1 MTAGKV
7 LGIIN
12 QTFGGA
18 LPVLI
23 GAVMLLFVWTL
34 ALTFL
39 TWRSYRF
46 SQKLFG
52 DTQKNDL
59 KEILQEHISRVG
71 LVQVRLNDIEKM
83 NAELKRKGAKHISK
97 VGVVRFNPFGDT
109 GGDQSFALALLDE
122 DDDGV
127 VVSSLHGRNR
137 TRMYA
142 KPVRAGSHTDYDF
155 SDEEKEAIRKA
166 KALGHK

>member
-1 MTAGKV
+1 MNTGQV
-7 LGIIN
+7 LGIIS
-12 QTFGGA
+12 QALGGA
-18 LPVLI
+18 SPIII
-23 GAVMLLFVWTL
+23 GMLALLFVWTL
-34 ALTFL
+34 GLTFL

-52 DTQKNDL
+52 DTNKDDL

-83 NAELKRKGAKHISK
+83 AAEIKRKGAKHISK

-109 GGDQSFALALLDE
+109 GGDQSFALAMLDE

-142 KPVRAGSHTDYDF
+142 KPVRAGGHTDYGF

>member
-1 MTAGKV
+1 MNTGEV
-7 LGIIN
+7 LGIIDRA
-12 QTFGGA
+12 FGGVS
-18 LPVLI
+18 LVI
-23 GAVMLLFVWTL
+23 VGVL
-34 ALTFL
+34 ALLAIWLLVLTLL
-39 TWRSYRF
+39 TWRTYRLQ
-46 SQKLFG
+46 QKLFG
-52 DTQKNDL
+52 DTKKDDL

-83 NAELKRKGAKHISK
+83 AAEIKRKGKKHISK

-109 GGDQSFALALLDE
+109 GGDQSFALAMLDE

-155 SDEEKEAIRKA
+155 SDEEREAIRKA